1 MYVKKAVIDRIE
13 QDQAVIQID
22 DGQTLL
28 WNINNLPPNF
38 SEGDEVVIEIK
49 NLIEADYEQ
58 QELAKSILDE
68 IFNPVI
74 SGAQITKETT

>member
-1 MYVKKAVIDRIE
+1 MYVKKAVIDRLE
-13 QDQAVIQID
+13 QDQAVIKID
-22 DGQTLL
+22 DGQILL
-28 WNINNLPPNF
+28 WEINNLPPNL

-49 NLIEADYEQ
+49 NLIEADHEQ